1 MKRKYFLC
9 LLLAICLVK
18 GGLFVSELCDNVFFM
33 SNEEYARESQ
43 ALVEQSIQNCD
54 CVE

>member
-33 SNEEYARESQ
+33 SNEEYAWESQ